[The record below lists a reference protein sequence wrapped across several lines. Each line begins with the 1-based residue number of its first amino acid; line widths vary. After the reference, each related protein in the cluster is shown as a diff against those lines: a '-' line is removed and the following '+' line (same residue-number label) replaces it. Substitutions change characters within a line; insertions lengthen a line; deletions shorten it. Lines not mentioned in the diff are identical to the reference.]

1 MYQFFFDYQV
11 VSLHL
16 LFTVQHY
23 LELQAGT
30 TVQRGVLRFFIFVQ
44 LFGQVTFTM
53 TATSGFIAVHT
64 QGGRNSLLI
73 DPEIQDDKA
82 LAEGLPQHA
91 YQKHYRPPF
100 VQVVKF
106 QAKILG

>member
-1 MYQFFFDYQV
+1 MYQSFFDYKV
-11 VSLHL
+11 VSFNL
-16 LFTVQHY
+16 LFTIQHY
-23 LELQAGT
+23 LEFQAGT

-53 TATSGFIAVHT
+53 TAASGFIAVHA

-82 LAEGLPQHA
+82 FAEGLPQHA

-100 VQVVKF
+100 VQVIKF
-106 QAKILG
+106 QAKISG

>member
-1 MYQFFFDYQV
+1 MYRFFVDYKV
-11 VSLHL
+11 VCFNL
-16 LFTVQHY
+16 LFTVQHD

-30 TVQRGVLRFFIFVQ
+30 TIQGNILRFFVFIQ

-53 TATSGFIAVHT
+53 TAASGFIAVHT

-100 VQVVKF
+100 VQVIKF